1 MPSVF
6 DLSRDPDHGHSY
18 SNLVTSQGLIL
29 DFDHTD
35 ATPDEITDVLA
46 PYPCVIYSS
55 WSHRPDD
62 CSYRAC
68 IPTSSTMTRDVTR
81 TLLCMVRDRFEKRG
95 FVPRHETGKKHGID
109 ASALN
114 ASKLYYLPCKR
125 ADSFFRTYRV
135 DAPPIV
141 PIEWVRAA
149 TEEVVEIVT
158 YVPSPAA
165 PLKDQTPEYKDR
177 RIQGAT
183 DHFRR
188 LGCIRGEG
196 RRMMYGL
203 YKSLIEIGCDN
214 QEAAGI
220 MYREATHYSNEPERR
235 TEIQKH
241 TGFSL

>member
-1 MPSVF
+1 
-6 DLSRDPDHGHSY
+6 
-18 SNLVTSQGLIL
+18 
-29 DFDHTD
+29 
-35 ATPDEITDVLA
+35 
-46 PYPCVIYSS
+46 
-55 WSHRPDD
+55 
-62 CSYRAC
+62 
-68 IPTSSTMTRDVTR
+68 
-81 TLLCMVRDRFEKRG
+81 MVRDRFEKRG

-165 PLKDQTPEYKDR
+165 PLQDQTPEYKDR